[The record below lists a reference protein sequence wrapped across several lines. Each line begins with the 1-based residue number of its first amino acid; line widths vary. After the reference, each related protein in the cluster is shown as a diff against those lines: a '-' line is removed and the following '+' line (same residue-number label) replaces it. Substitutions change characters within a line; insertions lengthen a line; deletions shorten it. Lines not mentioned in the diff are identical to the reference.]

1 MTNIELFFILSI
13 KYIIYSTNGRFSVS
27 YVRCRSFNY
36 DIREH
41 KKGVRVRVVQKNNI
55 YYNEMRA
62 LEFVSQQLK
71 P

>member
-1 MTNIELFFILSI
+1 MLDAEASI
-13 KYIIYSTNGRFSVS
+13 TMFENMKN
-27 YVRCRSFNY
+27 
-36 DIREH
+36 
-41 KKGVRVRVVQKNNI
+41 GVRVRVIQENNI